1 MSNEQDQD
9 SASSSTSVLQRQEPN
24 QDDTDNDICIEESPT
39 KALRGKNRVY
49 EELCTYETF
58 NEFTKELIDS
68 NIDDNNW
75 TKKNKS
81 MSSSGEKLGFKCSK
95 CDKRLYIIKHREDAG
110 VTVYIED
117 KIHLHTPKV
126 HSIPTA
132 TRDKVIE
139 MHVQDKKKP
148 KDIMRWLRL
157 HINDGFIELNAIQI
171 NNIIQ
176 RFKITTSGPAKM
188 SVVDLKKWADE
199 KSTIPDDVDKMFVIS
214 KFTID
219 PTDFDFNLFMTT
231 RRLISLAL
239 HNDMIATD
247 ATHKLTWQDFQ
258 LLLCGTVDQTR
269 AFHPFGVL
277 LSRHERGEDYK
288 FLFECIK
295 EMTLQLFNFNYN
307 PTVLLADAAMA
318 ITNGFKLVF
327 TNLNKR
333 IVCWAHVK
341 RKLKE
346 YLRGVDHKSLI
357 LTDIHTLQGG
367 TSEKHFKVAVKL
379 LARKWRSL
387 NNLKINEFFE
397 YFLSQWFGE
406 YTIGWYERYS
416 EGYPSTNNALESTN
430 NRSRSNIPHYYSVQ
444 FEAKGFITGL
454 DIRICLVLNVFP
466 AVDIPVEGI
475 RKKGRPKKAAPALTR
490 NSVVPMFDFNI
501 NIQDNIIE
509 NQSMEFNVQ
518 QDLIEN
524 IQEIENRL
532 QIQSPNIPLEFQVD
546 TVLTSIDNQ
555 PAKKKRGRPKTVL
568 RKI

>member
-24 QDDTDNDICIEESPT
+24 QDDTDNDISIEESPT

-49 EELCTYETF
+49 KELCTYETF

-81 MSSSGEKLGFKCSK
+81 MSSSGEKIGFKCSK

-110 VTVYIED
+110 VTVNIED
-117 KIHLHTPKV
+117 KIHLHTSKV

-132 TRDKVIE
+132 TRD
-139 MHVQDKKKP
+139 
-148 KDIMRWLRL
+148 
-157 HINDGFIELNAIQI
+157 
-171 NNIIQ
+171 
-176 RFKITTSGPAKM
+176 
-188 SVVDLKKWADE
+188 

-247 ATHKLTWQDFQ
+247 ATHRLSWQDFP

-295 EMTLQLFNFNYN
+295 EMTLQLFNYNYN

-318 ITNGFKLVF
+318 ITN
-327 TNLNKR
+327 
-333 IVCWAHVK
+333 
-341 RKLKE
+341 E

-367 TSEKHFKVAVKL
+367 TSEKHFKVAVEL

-406 YTIGWYERYS
+406 YTIGWDERYAES
-416 EGYPSTNNALESTN
+416 YPSINNALESTN
-430 NRSRSNIPHYYSVQ
+430 NEI
-444 FEAKGFITGL
+444 K
-454 DIRICLVLNVFP
+454 
-466 AVDIPVEGI
+466 EGGTF
-475 RKKGRPKKAAPALTR
+475 RDRVALR
-490 NSVVPMFDFNI
+490 EFKE
-501 NIQDNIIE
+501 IIE
-509 NQSMEFNVQ
+509 NIINNWSRDRDPTYLTTIQFNLKPNVLLP
-518 QDLIEN
+518 DWTSGFVWC
-524 IQEIENRL
+524 RL
-532 QIQSPNIPLEFQVD
+532 N
-546 TVLTSIDNQ
+546 
-555 PAKKKRGRPKTVL
+555 KR
-568 RKI
+568 